1 VNKLAKL
8 LSYKSAG
15 KKLTCL
21 TAYDAS
27 FARLLDSCGVD
38 ILLVGDSLGM
48 VVQGHQSTVPV
59 TLDDMIYHSSLV
71 RRGAPNAWLIADLPF
86 MAAVSLNDALY
97 SAKQLLQ
104 QGGVQMVKIEG
115 DQSVSPIISALT
127 QQGVPV
133 CAHLGLLPQQ
143 ALRLGYKTVGKT
155 ADESDKLLED
165 AIALE
170 DAGASMLVLEC
181 VVPEVAARISQA
193 LTIPTIGIGS
203 GNLTDGQVLVLHDVL
218 GLSAYPPSFAPSFLT
233 NGRNIEQAI
242 IAFITDVRSGL
253 FPKNREDKKDGNL

>member
-1 VNKLAKL
+1 MNKLAKL

-27 FARLLDSCGVD
+27 FARLLDACGID

-48 VVQGHQSTVPV
+48 VVQGHHSTVPV
-59 TLDDMIYHSSLV
+59 TLDDMIYHSTLV
-71 RRGAPNAWLIADLPF
+71 RRGAPKAWVIADLPF
-86 MAAVSLNDALY
+86 MSAASLTDARY
-97 SAKQLLQ
+97 AAKQLMQ
-104 QGGVQMVKIEG
+104 QAGVQMVKIEG
-115 DQSVSPIISALT
+115 DQSVVPMIAALT

-143 ALRLGYKTVGKT
+143 ALRLGYKTAGKT
-155 ADESDKLLED
+155 EQAAEKLLAD
-165 AIALE
+165 ALALE
-170 DAGASMLVLEC
+170 AAGASILVLEC

-203 GNLTDGQVLVLHDVL
+203 GNQTDGQVLVLHDVL

-253 FPKNREDKKDGNL
+253 FPASFEIV

>member
-8 LSYKSAG
+8 LSYKSEG

-27 FARLLDSCGVD
+27 FARLLDACGVD

-59 TLDDMIYHSSLV
+59 TLADMIYHATLV
-71 RRGAPNAWLIADLPF
+71 RRGAPKAWIMVDLPF
-86 MAAVSLNDALY
+86 MTAASLSDALY
-97 SAKQLLQ
+97 SAKQLMQ
-104 QGGVQMVKIEG
+104 KSSVQMVKIEG
-115 DQSVSPIISALT
+115 DQSVVPIIAALT

-155 ADESDKLLED
+155 GDAAEKLLAD
-165 AIALE
+165 ALALE
-170 DAGASMLVLEC
+170 AAGASMLVLEC
-181 VVPEVAARISQA
+181 VVPDVAARISQA

-203 GNLTDGQVLVLHDVL
+203 GNKTDGQVLVLHDLL
-218 GLSAYPPSFAPSFLT
+218 GLSAYPPSFAPSFLI
-233 NGRNIEQAI
+233 NGRTIEQAV
-242 IAFITDVRSGL
+242 IAFIDAVRSDQ
-253 FPKNREDKKDGNL
+253 FPAA

>member
-8 LSYKSAG
+8 LSYKSEG

-27 FARLLDSCGVD
+27 FARLLDACGVD

-59 TLDDMIYHSSLV
+59 TLEDMIYHATLV
-71 RRGAPNAWLIADLPF
+71 RRGAPKAWIMVDLPF
-86 MAAVSLNDALY
+86 MTAASLSDALY
-97 SAKQLLQ
+97 SAKQLMQ
-104 QGGVQMVKIEG
+104 KSSVQMVKIEG
-115 DQSVSPIISALT
+115 DQSVVPIIATLT

-143 ALRLGYKTVGKT
+143 ALRLGYKTAGKT
-155 ADESDKLLED
+155 GDAAEKLLAD
-165 AIALE
+165 ALALE
-170 DAGASMLVLEC
+170 AAGASMLVLEC
-181 VVPEVAARISQA
+181 VVPDVAARISQA

-203 GNLTDGQVLVLHDVL
+203 GNKTDGQVLVLHDLL
-218 GLSAYPPSFAPSFLT
+218 GLSAYPPSFAPSFLI
-233 NGRNIEQAI
+233 NGRTIEQAV
-242 IAFITDVRSGL
+242 IAFIDAVRSDQ
-253 FPKNREDKKDGNL
+253 FPAA

>member
-1 VNKLAKL
+1 MNKLAKL
-8 LSYKSAG
+8 LSLKQQG
-15 KKLTCL
+15 QKLTCL

-27 FARLLDSCGVD
+27 FARLLDACGID

-48 VVQGHQSTVPV
+48 VVQGHHSTVPV
-59 TLDDMIYHSSLV
+59 TLDDMIYHSTLV
-71 RRGAPNAWLIADLPF
+71 RRGAPKAWVIADLPF
-86 MAAVSLNDALY
+86 MSAASLTDARY
-97 SAKQLLQ
+97 AAKQLMQ
-104 QGGVQMVKIEG
+104 QAGVQMVKIEG
-115 DQSVSPIISALT
+115 DQSVVPMIAALT

-143 ALRLGYKTVGKT
+143 ALRLGYKTAGKT
-155 ADESDKLLED
+155 EQAAEKLLAD
-165 AIALE
+165 ALALE
-170 DAGASMLVLEC
+170 AAGASILVLEC

-203 GNLTDGQVLVLHDVL
+203 GNQTDGQVLVLHDVL

-253 FPKNREDKKDGNL
+253 FPASFEIV

>member
-27 FARLLDSCGVD
+27 FARLLDACDVD

-59 TLDDMIYHSSLV
+59 TLEDMIYHATLV
-71 RRGAPNAWLIADLPF
+71 RRGAPKAWIMVDLPF
-86 MAAVSLNDALY
+86 MTAASLSDALY
-97 SAKQLLQ
+97 SAKQLMQ
-104 QGGVQMVKIEG
+104 KSSVQMVKIEG
-115 DQSVSPIISALT
+115 DQSVVPIIAALT

-143 ALRLGYKTVGKT
+143 ALRLGYKTAGKT
-155 ADESDKLLED
+155 GEAAEKLLAD
-165 AIALE
+165 ALALE
-170 DAGASMLVLEC
+170 AAGASMLVLEC
-181 VVPEVAARISQA
+181 VVPDVAARISQA

-203 GNLTDGQVLVLHDVL
+203 GNQTDGQVLVLHDLL
-218 GLSAYPPSFAPSFLT
+218 GLSAYPPSFAPSFLI
-233 NGRNIEQAI
+233 NGRTIEQAV
-242 IAFITDVRSGL
+242 IAFVDAVRSDQ
-253 FPKNREDKKDGNL
+253 FPTA

>member
-1 VNKLAKL
+1 MNKLAKL

-38 ILLVGDSLGM
+38 VLLVGDSLGM

-59 TLDDMIYHSSLV
+59 TLDDMIYHAALV
-71 RRGAPNAWLIADLPF
+71 RRGAPKAWIIADLPF
-86 MAAVSLNDALY
+86 MAAASLVDALY
-97 SAKQLLQ
+97 SAKQLMQ
-104 QGGVQMVKIEG
+104 KSGVQMVKIEG
-115 DQSVSPIISALT
+115 DQSVAPIISVLT

-155 ADESDKLLED
+155 ADESDKLLAD
-165 AIALE
+165 ALALE
-170 DAGASMLVLEC
+170 AAGASLLVLEC
-181 VVPEVAARISQA
+181 VIPGVAARISQA
-193 LTIPTIGIGS
+193 LSIPTIGIGS
-203 GNLTDGQVLVLHDVL
+203 GNQTDGQVLVLHDLL
-218 GLSAYPPSFAPSFLT
+218 GLSAYPPSFAPSFLI
-233 NGRNIEQAI
+233 NGRTIEQAV
-242 IAFITDVRSGL
+242 IAFVDAVRSGQ
-253 FPKNREDKKDGNL
+253 FPTS